1 MAANDI
7 QPEPVQIYFSNELLS
22 SPELFQ
28 RRSQNHKIP
37 VRGQKEF
44 LPNDSVQ
51 QIACLQKTLDEHWM
65 LVTEERV
72 ERVGNLVNADWI
84 PEEKLVKLQSPAGKF
99 WQTMGFSDQ
108 GKQCLFPEEALYL
121 MESEGYESF
130 LSDETV
136 TLLQYQTIGSG
147 GSLVPLK
154 LWSVFGH
161 LKRLGYVVNRFDT
174 RLPSLCKQQLNLH
187 LTTNRPS
194 RQPKRK
200 WSQSPSFRP
209 CNKKS
214 TASPEE
220 SAGQHEGEIKTSV
233 PYSSMEDPGQLQ
245 TQQAFQDEILKSD
258 PELDRAPGRTWW
270 TNISS
275 QPQPD
280 SFQTSVRSWDFSC
293 IFFPDLGS
301 LSGNCACL
309 PPPNPSLLPGALQV
323 PECHMAHWHRN
334 INLKEEYRS
343 KQKQQREQHRQRC
356 NINDDQGVRRC
367 RNWVEYLDLVK
378 KRRSQQHNKRLIYLR
393 EQEVMPL
400 SQPGKCSSHRELL
413 EQVNIIQSYD
423 LLVANSRL
431 PGSDQ
436 WRINFNVYQPD
447 TEFKKS
453 YPGKPYTRLCVCSF
467 DGPVPNLHVL
477 KQLSFQSGDVSV
489 TFAVVD
495 HGDIS
500 FYCFKEFKL
509 PTDVH

>member
-1 MAANDI
+1 MDANDI
-7 QPEPVQIYFSNELLS
+7 QPEPVQTDFSNELLS
-22 SPELFQ
+22 LSELFQ
-28 RRSQNHKIP
+28 RWSQSLKIP

-51 QIACLQKTLDEHWM
+51 QKACLQKTLDEHWM

-72 ERVGNLVNADWI
+72 ERVGNLVNAEWI

-99 WQTMGFSDQ
+99 WQTMGFCDR

-121 MESEGYESF
+121 MECGSVQVFYQDLPLSIQEGYESF
-130 LSDETV
+130 LSAETV
-136 TLLQYQTIGSG
+136 TLLQYQ
-147 GSLVPLK
+147 
-154 LWSVFGH
+154 VFGH

-174 RLPSLCKQQLNLH
+174 RLPSLYKQQLNLH
-187 LTTNRPS
+187 LSNNRPS
-194 RQPKRK
+194 KQPKRK
-200 WSQSPSFRP
+200 WSQSPSFRL

-233 PYSSMEDPGQLQ
+233 PYSSVEDPGQLQ
-245 TQQAFQDEILKSD
+245 AQHAFQDEILKSD
-258 PELDRAPGRTWW
+258 PELDRAPGRNWW

-280 SFQTSVRSWDFSC
+280 SFKTSVRYWDFSC

-309 PPPNPSLLPGALQV
+309 PPPDPSLLPGALQV

-356 NINDDQGVRRC
+356 NINDDQGVLRC
-367 RNWVEYLDLVK
+367 RNWVEYLELVE
-378 KRRSQQHNKRLIYLR
+378 KRRSQQQNKRPTYLR

-400 SQPGKCSSHRELL
+400 SHPGKCSSHRELL

-467 DGPVPNLHVL
+467 DAPVPNLQVL

-509 PTDVH
+509 PIDVY